1 VKNFLIFL
9 LALGIWIA
17 VCSFSLMF
25 VVIKTNDS
33 KTKTVEAPHKVKV
46 VWYQVNEYPMTIDG
60 VMDGEN
66 VRIN

>member
-1 VKNFLIFL
+1 MKHWLMVISILVASYL
-9 LALGIWIA
+9 LAHEL
-17 VCSFSLMF
+17 VNL
-25 VVIKTNDS
+25 
-33 KTKTVEAPHKVKV
+33 EAKQCPPIPSKVKV